1 MRLIVTEKNNSAKK
15 ISEILS
21 GGTAKEDSSYK
32 TPFYTWEGSD
42 GPQMT
47 IGLKGHV
54 LNPAFPEAYSNWQQ
68 TNPRDLVD
76 AELIKEPTD
85 KNVVRA
91 LKKVAKDADDLVI
104 ATDFDREGELIGLE
118 ALHQVLESNPELA
131 TLEINGEGGATGSV
145 VKRARYSALTKD
157 EIERA
162 FSNLDVLSYPLANAG
177 AARQDMDLIWG
188 AALTRAVST
197 ATRRFGS
204 NFLSVGRVQSPTLG
218 LIVQRELE
226 RRAHEPVPFWEVHA
240 TFGHPEGSF
249 VAEHTTDK
257 FWEEKEAKAAVANS
271 RTPGT
276 VKEITAKKNTRKP
289 PTPLNTTAF
298 TTDASSRLGI
308 TPSRAMRIAEDLYM
322 DGYISYPRTD
332 NTVYPKSINVK
343 ELVRDLVGIQD
354 FKAAEF
360 LLDGRSLEATR
371 GKKETTDH
379 PPIYPTQAVNPH
391 RLEARSEAH
400 RKVYELVARRFLA
413 TFSPPMISE
422 STRANIETARG
433 SQSTETAS
441 GDSDVGENGE
451 TYFVRGSVVVDPGYA
466 AIYTYARSA
475 DTEIPKLEE
484 GQELALE
491 DVEMEGKETPP
502 PPRIS
507 QGKLIEMMEER
518 GLGTKATRADTIQKL
533 YDRGYVFANP
543 PEPSETGIAMC
554 KAFEHYVPRMATPDM
569 TAEMEAE
576 MDQIAAGEMTKD
588 QVLSDSRDML
598 RSAFDEMGDDVKT
611 DDEDSKW
618 RKFAREIWAGMDQDR
633 ILGPCIV
640 CQEAGRKQEDGSPN
654 MLRIIKAR
662 KSGKRFVGCQG
673 WDGDNPDSPD
683 SCDQTFPLPQRV
695 RGLYKIEEVCSVCG
709 RTPRLQVI
717 PWRGRPWKLCLND
730 ECPSMAEMKRRRA
743 EREAAKAAKEAAEAA
758 EQDGKTENGDAIDP
772 KEAAKEAEKIAGQ
785 ASATKVKRARN
796 GRSGAKTGNA
806 AKAKNGT
813 RSRAK
818 SGNGAKGKSARSKP
832 PAKS

>member
-1 MRLIVTEKNNSAKK
+1 MQLIVTEKNNSAKK
-15 ISEILS
+15 IAEILS
-21 GGTAKEDSSYK
+21 GGTAVEGASFK
-32 TPFYTWEGSD
+32 TPYYTWEGPD

-54 LNPAFPEAYSNWQQ
+54 LNPGFPEAYSNWQK
-68 TNPRDLVD
+68 TDPRDLID

-91 LKKVAKDADDLVI
+91 LKKVAQDADDLVI

-118 ALHQVLESNPELA
+118 ALHQVLESNPKLA
-131 TLEINGEGGATGSV
+131 TLEMNGGNGGATGSA

-162 FSNLDVLSYPLANAG
+162 FANLDVLSYPLANAG

-226 RRAHEPVPFWEVHA
+226 RRAHVPEPFWEVTA
-240 TFGHPEGSF
+240 SFAHPDGSF
-249 VAEHTTDK
+249 TAEHTTDK
-257 FWEEKEAKAAVANS
+257 FWKKKEAEAAVANS
-271 RTPGT
+271 KTPGT
-276 VKEITAKKNTRKP
+276 VKEISARKNTRKP

-332 NTVYPKSINVK
+332 NTVYPSSIDTK
-343 ELVRDLVGIQD
+343 ELVKQLVAVDD

-360 LLDGRSLEATR
+360 LLEKPSLEPTR

-379 PPIYPTQAVNPH
+379 PPIYPTQAVNPK

-400 RKVYELVARRFLA
+400 RRVYELIARRFLA
-413 TFSPPMISE
+413 TFSPPMVTE
-422 STRANIETARG
+422 STRANIETAPT
-433 SQSTETAS
+433 SK
-441 GDSDVGENGE
+441 DSDVQGE
-451 TYFVRGSVVVDPGYA
+451 TYFVRGSHVLDPGFA

-484 GQELALE
+484 GQELVLE
-491 DVEMEGKETPP
+491 GVEMEGKETPP

-507 QGKLIEMMEER
+507 QGKLIEMMEEA
-518 GLGTKATRADTIQKL
+518 GLGTKATRADIIQKL

-543 PEPSETGIAMC
+543 PEPSETGIAMS
-554 KAFEHYVPRMATPDM
+554 KAFENYVPRMATPDM

-588 QVLSDSRDML
+588 QVLTDSRDML
-598 RSAFDEMGDDVKT
+598 RSAFEEMGDDVRT
-611 DDEDSKW
+611 EDEDAKW
-618 RKFAREIWAGMDQDR
+618 RKFAREVWAGMDQDR

-662 KSGKRFVGCQG
+662 KSGKRFVGCAG
-673 WDGDNPDSPD
+673 WDGDDPDSPD
-683 SCDQTFPLPQRV
+683 SCDTTFPLPQRV

-709 RTPRLQVI
+709 RTPRLQVV

-730 ECPSMAEMKRRRA
+730 ECPSMAEMKRRRE

-758 EQDGKTENGDAIDP
+758 EKDGKTKDGDKATEED
-772 KEAAKEAEKIAGQ
+772 AVKEAEKIAGQ
-785 ASATKVKRARN
+785 ASATKVKRARSASGSRKRGN
-796 GRSGAKTGNA
+796 GA
-806 AKAKNGT
+806 
-813 RSRAK
+813 RAK
-818 SGNGAKGKSARSKP
+818 SGSRSKP
-832 PAKS
+832 RTKKS

>member
-15 ISEILS
+15 IAEILS
-21 GGTAKEDSSYK
+21 GGTAKEGASYK
-32 TPFYTWEGSD
+32 TPYYEWSD
-42 GPQMT
+42 ENGDQMT

-54 LNPAFPEAYSNWQQ
+54 LNPAFPEDYSNWQQ
-68 TNPRDLVD
+68 TNPRDLID

-118 ALHQVLESNPELA
+118 ALQEVVEANSNLA
-131 TLEINGEGGATGSV
+131 TGENGDFAG

-157 EIERA
+157 EIQRA
-162 FSNLDVLSYPLANAG
+162 FDNLDELSMPLANAG
-177 AARQDMDLIWG
+177 AARQDIDLIWG
-188 AALTRAVST
+188 ATLTRAVSM

-226 RRAHEPVPFWEVHA
+226 RRAHEPEPFWDLTA
-240 TFGHPEGSF
+240 TFSHPDGSF
-249 VAEHTTDK
+249 TAEHTTDR
-257 FWEEKEAKAAVANS
+257 FWKKEEAEAALANS
-271 RTPGT
+271 KSPGT
-276 VKEITAKKNTRKP
+276 VKEISAKKNRRQP

-298 TTDASSRLGI
+298 TTDASNRLGI

-332 NTVYPKSINVK
+332 NTVYPRSLDTK
-343 ELVRDLVGIQD
+343 ELIKQLVAVDD

-360 LLDGRSLEATR
+360 LLDGRSLDATR

-379 PPIYPTQAVNPH
+379 PPIYPTQAVNAK

-400 RKVYELVARRFLA
+400 RRVYELVARRFLA
-413 TFSPPMISE
+413 TFSPPMVTE
-422 STRANIETARG
+422 STRANIETAKGRQDAE
-433 SQSTETAS
+433 S
-441 GDSDVGENGE
+441 GE
-451 TYFVRGSVVVDPGYA
+451 TYFVRGSVVLDAGFA

-475 DTEIPKLEE
+475 DTEIPKLEDGQQLPLE
-484 GQELALE
+484 GVEL
-491 DVEMEGKETPP
+491 EGKETPP

-518 GLGTKATRADTIQKL
+518 GLGTKATRADIIQKL
-533 YDRGYVFANP
+533 YDRGYVFGNP
-543 PEPSETGIAMC
+543 PEPSETGIAMS

-576 MDQIAAGEMTKD
+576 MDQIAAGDMTKD
-588 QVLSDSRDML
+588 AVLADSRDML
-598 RSAFDEMGDDVKT
+598 RSAFDEMGNDVKT
-611 DDEDSKW
+611 DDESAKW
-618 RKFAREIWAGMDQDR
+618 RKFAREVWAGMDQDR
-633 ILGPCIV
+633 MLGPCIV
-640 CQEAGRKQEDGSPN
+640 CQEAGRKQPDGSPN

-662 KSGKRFVGCQG
+662 KSGKQFVGCQG

-695 RGLYKIEEVCSVCG
+695 KGLYKIEEVCSVCG
-709 RTPRLQVI
+709 RAPRLQVI

-730 ECPSMAEMKRRRA
+730 ECPSMAEMKRRRE
-743 EREAAKAAKEAAEAA
+743 ERERAKATKEAAAADGQAKDGAEA
-758 EQDGKTENGDAIDP
+758 GDA
-772 KEAAKEAEKIAGQ
+772 EAVKEAEKIAGQ

-796 GRSGAKTGNA
+796 GSG
-806 AKAKNGT
+806 
-813 RSRAK
+813 SRART
-818 SGNGAKGKSARSKP
+818 GNGARGGSRSKP
-832 PAKS
+832 RANS

>member
-15 ISEILS
+15 IAEILS
-21 GGTAKEDSSYK
+21 GGTATEGASYK
-32 TPFYTWEGSD
+32 TPFYTWEGPD
-42 GPQMT
+42 GSQTT

-54 LNPAFPEAYSNWQQ
+54 LNLAFPESYNNWQE
-68 TNPRDLVD
+68 TNPRDLID

-91 LKKVAKDADDLVI
+91 LKKVAKEADDVVI
-104 ATDFDREGELIGLE
+104 ATDYDREGELIGLE
-118 ALHQVLESNPELA
+118 ALQEIVGANPQLG
-131 TLEINGEGGATGSV
+131 TVDGVDGNGTAI
-145 VKRARYSALTKD
+145 KRARYSALTKG

-162 FSNLDVLSYPLANAG
+162 FNNLDELSMPLANAG

-188 AALTRAVST
+188 ATLTRAVSM

-226 RRAHEPVPFWEVHA
+226 RRAHEPEPFWEVTA
-240 TFGHPEGSF
+240 TFAHPDGSF
-249 VAEHTTDK
+249 TAEHITDK
-257 FWEEKEAKAAVANS
+257 FWKEEEAKAAVANS
-271 RTPGT
+271 KTPGT
-276 VKEITAKKNTRKP
+276 VVEISAKKNTRQP
-289 PTPLNTTAF
+289 PAPLNTTAF
-298 TTDASSRLGI
+298 TSDASSRLGI

-332 NTVYPKSINVK
+332 NTVYPKSLDTK
-343 ELVRDLVGIQD
+343 ELVKQLVAIDD
-354 FKAAEF
+354 FKPAEF
-360 LLDGRSLEATR
+360 LLDGRSHEPTR

-379 PPIYPTQAVNPH
+379 PPIYPTQAVNPK

-400 RKVYELVARRFLA
+400 RRVYELVARRFLA
-413 TFSPPMISE
+413 TFSPPMVSE
-422 STRANIETARG
+422 STRANIETAKGVG
-433 SQSTETAS
+433 SA
-441 GDSDVGENGE
+441 DAGE
-451 TYFVRGSVVVDPGYA
+451 TYFVRGSVVLDPGFA

-484 GQELALE
+484 GQELELE
-491 DVEMEGKETPP
+491 GVEMEGKETSP

-518 GLGTKATRADTIQKL
+518 GLGTKATRADIIQKL
-533 YDRGYVFANP
+533 YDRGYVFGNP
-543 PEPSETGIAMC
+543 PEPSETGIAMSM
-554 KAFEHYVPRMATPDM
+554 AFEHYVPRMATPDM

-576 MDQIAAGEMTKD
+576 MDQIAAGEMSKD
-588 QVLSDSRDML
+588 EVLADSRDML
-598 RSAFDEMGDDVKT
+598 RSAFDEVGDDVKT
-611 DDEDSKW
+611 EDEDAKW
-618 RKFAREIWAGMDQDR
+618 RKFAREVWAGMDQDR
-633 ILGPCIV
+633 VLGPCIV
-640 CQEAGRKQEDGSPN
+640 CQEAGRKQPDGSPN

-695 RGLYKIEEVCSVCG
+695 KGLYKIEEVCSVCG

-743 EREAAKAAKEAAEAA
+743 ERERAKAAKEAAEAA
-758 EQDGKTENGDAIDP
+758 EKDGEEVDP
-772 KEAAKEAEKIAGQ
+772 AEAAKEAEKIAGQ

-796 GRSGAKTGNA
+796 GSGSG
-806 AKAKNGT
+806 
-813 RSRAK
+813 SRAK
-818 SGNGAKGKSARSKP
+818 SGNGSRAKPRANR
-832 PAKS
+832 